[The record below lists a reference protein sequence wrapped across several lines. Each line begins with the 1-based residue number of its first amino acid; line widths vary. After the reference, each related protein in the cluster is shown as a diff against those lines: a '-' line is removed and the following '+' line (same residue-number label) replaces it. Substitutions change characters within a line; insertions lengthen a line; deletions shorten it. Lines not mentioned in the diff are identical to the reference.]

1 MSVLGALTMAPG
13 AEAARSLDTCPTPS
27 WGPGSG
33 PRIRLRWGLETR
45 SRWGWKWERR
55 RGRPRRRGGL
65 ATGPHLGV
73 RQSAEGARGV
83 ALWEGRSG
91 RMAAGVAGPRSPANS
106 WRCLELR
113 AALQRC
119 VGSGHR
125 AEKARVGGGTDG
137 GAVQWLGERGARAPL
152 KTLCPYPAVGGASP
166 LPDPAPADLA
176 SLPRDRCCGALF
188 GGLGV
193 TRPYRCAEVGA
204 RTCLGA

>member
-1 MSVLGALTMAPG
+1 MEVGATKRAP
-13 AEAARSLDTCPTPS
+13 AE
-27 WGPGSG
+27 
-33 PRIRLRWGLETR
+33 
-45 SRWGWKWERR
+45 ERR
-55 RGRPRRRGGL
+55 AGDGAPFRGTPERGW
-65 ATGPHLGV
+65 
-73 RQSAEGARGV
+73 AEGARGV
-83 ALWEGRSG
+83 ALWEGRSV

-137 GAVQWLGERGARAPL
+137 GVVQWLGERGARAPL

-193 TRPYRCAEVGA
+193 TRPHRCAEVGA